1 MQTFEFLKTVT
12 ESDLDA
18 LNHVNN
24 VQYVQWVQDIAE
36 KHWLRRA
43 TEAILNDYFWVM
55 LSHHIQYKQP
65 ALLDDTI
72 TIKTYVTNSEGV
84 KSTRIVEFLKGESLL
99 AKSET
104 NWCFMYKVTL
114 KPTRITD
121 EVKNLFQ

>member
-1 MQTFEFLKTVT
+1 MQIYEILKTVS

-36 KHWLRRA
+36 KHWLTRA
-43 TEAILNDYFWVM
+43 SETILKDHFWVM

-65 ALLDDTI
+65 ALLDDVI
-72 TIKTYVTNSEGV
+72 TIKTYVVKSEGV
-84 KSTRIVEFLKGESLL
+84 TSTRMVEFIKGNTLL

-104 NWCFMYKVTL
+104 QWCFMSKTTL
-114 KPTRITD
+114 KPTRIT
-121 EVKNLFQ
+121 EAVKKLFE